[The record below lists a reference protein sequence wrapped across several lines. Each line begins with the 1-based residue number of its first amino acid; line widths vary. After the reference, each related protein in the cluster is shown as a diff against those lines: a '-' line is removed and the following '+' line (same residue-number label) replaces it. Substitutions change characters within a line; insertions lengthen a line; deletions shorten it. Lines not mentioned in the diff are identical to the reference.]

1 MTAEKKA
8 KQEIDELK
16 EHIKAMKEAEK
27 KEKRKLADGDAIK
40 KIKRYEDQIAE
51 LKRELAHHKTVS
63 ILLNM
68 MLFARLIREGL
79 RKNHF
84 LCLGNVWVLMNQKM
98 KT

>member
-8 KQEIDELK
+8 RQEIDELK

-63 ILLNM
+63 FPHSWYLIAIVIL
-68 MLFARLIREGL
+68 
-79 RKNHF
+79 
-84 LCLGNVWVLMNQKM
+84 
-98 KT
+98 